1 MFFACWDIFIQWF
14 TTSYFAAGANCFIIF
29 RMLRERRL
37 LFMWSNGIIVFVP
50 QIKHLNYS
58 LSTGHSRRDW
68 KTTEKMMDLLS
79 PFELSVEKYA
89 SHFLP
94 WGQQFFSFW
103 FSFIYSQTFSDVCW
117 RSRIIIFIIWLFWLT
132 DVRLFERL
140 LTHFTVTTFR
150 SVWHWWLQVH
160 WANKK

>member
-1 MFFACWDIFIQWF
+1 M
-14 TTSYFAAGANCFIIF
+14 
-29 RMLRERRL
+29 
-37 LFMWSNGIIVFVP
+37 
-50 QIKHLNYS
+50 NYS

-89 SHFLP
+89 SHFFTLRATV
-94 WGQQFFSFW
+94 FLLLVS
-103 FSFIYSQTFSDVCW
+103 IYLYSQTFSDVW

-160 WANKK
+160 WAKNSTPKQIRPLKGFYSIKNSCDSLDYHVNSTCFCFWIFF